1 MLLCESNSATIL
13 CQYTGKKA
21 ATADRHVITKA
32 GVIDGSTLM
41 KLRDNWEETD
51 RLKAE
56 RAAANKRKRPT
67 SKQPKKAKVGY
78 FILIEHF

>member
-13 CQYTGKKA
+13 CQYAGKKA
-21 ATADRHVITKA
+21 ATTDRRVITKA

-41 KLRDNWEETD
+41 KPQDKWEKTD

-56 RAAANKRKRPT
+56 RAAANNRKRPT
-67 SKQPKKAKVGY
+67 PKQPKKAKVGY